1 MVDHPGAL
9 NSSSKTN
16 LIKLLSF
23 ELQTYRCSF
32 TYRNPP
38 KNMKRLFDCILSG
51 FAILVFCPIGFV
63 LAVILRLTGEGE
75 IFYRQKRIGRNGKPF
90 GVLKFATMLKDS
102 PNLGTGTITKKGDP
116 RVLPLG
122 KFLRKT
128 KLNEIPQ
135 LWNIFIGDMSIVGPR
150 PLTKET
156 RDYIPAEI
164 LEEIQDVQPG
174 LTGIGSII
182 FRDEETIIHE
192 SGEDYHE
199 FYQREIAPF
208 KGEVELWYKK
218 NRSFFIDLKIIL
230 LTAWVVIFSDR
241 LRLNSLFSDIPSHPI
256 FNP

>member
-1 MVDHPGAL
+1 
-9 NSSSKTN
+9 
-16 LIKLLSF
+16 
-23 ELQTYRCSF
+23 
-32 TYRNPP
+32 
-38 KNMKRLFDCILSG
+38 MKRFFDCILSG
-51 FAILVFCPIGFV
+51 VVILVFCPIGFF
-63 LAVILRLTGEGE
+63 LAVILRFTGEGE

-90 GVLKFATMLKDS
+90 GVFKFATMLKDS

-192 SGEDYHE
+192 SGEDYHA
-199 FYQREIAPF
+199 FYRREIAPF
-208 KGEVELWYKK
+208 KGEVELWYKE
-218 NRSFFIDLKIIL
+218 NRSFFIDLKIIF
-230 LTAWVVIFSDR
+230 LTAWV
-241 LRLNSLFSDIPSHPI
+241 LLFSDSRLPSAVLCGLPVHPL
-256 FNP
+256 FNPEGNGGSIDAASD

>member
-1 MVDHPGAL
+1 MERIFDIVLSAL
-9 NSSSKTN
+9 ALLACFPLLLP
-16 LIKLLSF
+16 LI
-23 ELQTYRCSF
+23 
-32 TYRNPP
+32 
-38 KNMKRLFDCILSG
+38 
-51 FAILVFCPIGFV
+51 
-63 LAVILRLTGEGE
+63 VILKSTGEGE
-75 IFYRQKRIGRNGKPF
+75 VFFIQERIGKKGKVF
-90 GVLKFATMLKDS
+90 GLFKFATMLKDS

-218 NRSFFIDLKIIL
+218 NRSFLIDLKIIL
-230 LTAWVVIFSDR
+230 LTAWVVIFSDG
-241 LRLNSLFSDIPSHPI
+241 LRLDSLFSDIPRHPI